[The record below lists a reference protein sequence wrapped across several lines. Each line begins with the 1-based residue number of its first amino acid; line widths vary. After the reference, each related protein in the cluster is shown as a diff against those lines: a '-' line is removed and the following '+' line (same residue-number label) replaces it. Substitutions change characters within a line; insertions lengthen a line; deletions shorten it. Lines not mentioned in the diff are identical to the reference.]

1 MAHHGDAKFMRLGLE
16 GVSDCENG
24 VGAQFSVLFLLF
36 FLFITCWRLGAYIH
50 DT

>member
-1 MAHHGDAKFMRLGLE
+1 MAHHGELDCVGIGLE
-16 GVSDCENG
+16 GVGDCENG

-36 FLFITCWRLGAYIH
+36 FLFITCWRFAAYIH